1 MITIDKKN
9 NKDGKKTI
17 SDTDIVDFYKTS
29 TVKDINDSDFTVK
42 TLIEQKSQ
50 RQLLIEKEQAEA
62 VIAEYTEK
70 LTKINELL
78 TLLNK

>member
-17 SDTDIVDFYKTS
+17 SDTEILDFYETTK
-29 TVKDINDSDFTVK
+29 VKDINDAEFSVK
-42 TLIEQKSQ
+42 TLVAQKSQ
-50 RQLLIEKEQAEA
+50 RQLLIEKEQAQA
-62 VIAEYTEK
+62 VIAEFTGK
-70 LTKINELL
+70 LDKINELL

>member
-9 NKDGKKTI
+9 KDGKTTTK
-17 SDTDIVDFYKTS
+17 DTDIVDFYKTS

>member
-1 MITIDKKN
+1 MITIDKKT
-9 NKDGKKTI
+9 KDGKTTTK
-17 SDTDIVDFYKTS
+17 DTDIVDFYKTS

>member
-17 SDTDIVDFYKTS
+17 SDTEILDFYETTK
-29 TVKDINDSDFTVK
+29 VKDINDAEFSVK
-42 TLIEQKSQ
+42 TLVEQKSQ

-62 VIAEYTEK
+62 VIAEFTGK
-70 LTKINELL
+70 LDKINELL

>member
-1 MITIDKKN
+1 MITIDKK

-17 SDTDIVDFYKTS
+17 SDTEILDFYETTK
-29 TVKDINDSDFTVK
+29 VKDINGSDFTVK

>member
-17 SDTDIVDFYKTS
+17 SDTEILDFYETTK
-29 TVKDINDSDFTVK
+29 VKDINDAEFTVK
-42 TLIEQKSQ
+42 TLVEQKSQ

-62 VIAEYTEK
+62 VIAEYAEK